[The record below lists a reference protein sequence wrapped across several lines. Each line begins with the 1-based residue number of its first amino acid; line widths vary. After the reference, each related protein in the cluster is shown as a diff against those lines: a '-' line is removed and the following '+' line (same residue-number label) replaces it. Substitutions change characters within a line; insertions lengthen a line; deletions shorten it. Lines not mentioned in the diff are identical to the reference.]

1 MKRTKSGARRLTID
15 VRHVAVMI
23 GAPTLMGALTGCV
36 QIETPDKP
44 IEINL
49 NINIRQEVVYRL
61 DGDAKKLIEQ
71 NSEIF

>member
-1 MKRTKSGARRLTID
+1 MKIANEQARRQ
-15 VRHVAVMI
+15 AI
-23 GAPTLMGALTGCV
+23 GAKCLVILAGAAALAGCV

-49 NINIRQEVVYRL
+49 NINIKQEIVYRL